1 MFNGVTL
8 SAVVRLQP
16 LSLAL
21 CVLRELRNLGIYMEV
36 YDEEIRVRTSQEVAE
51 RVLAIIASIGKVHFP
66 EENQRWIEENSIEQ
80 YLTPLELAFIQ
91 NPNPEQQDLIDYSW
105 KVEALVSLIWS
116 LNGLDNMPALN
127 EQFDAWSNELVI
139 KALQKTEEFLTYSSL
154 RNNEELEQMES
165 HLYHQHWRVR
175 DRDLGFN
182 NDKPNKNDPNINQLN
197 SGIVYERRY
206 GMSWVSGYGES
217 WDDVPTD
224 T

>member
-1 MFNGVTL
+1 GVMCIAGTTK
-8 SAVVRLQP
+8 
-16 LSLAL
+16 
-21 CVLRELRNLGIYMEV
+21 LRIYMEE
-36 YDEEIRVRTSQEVAE
+36 YDEEIRVRTSKEVAE

-165 HLYHQHWRVR
+165 YLYHQHWRVR

-182 NDKPNKNDPNINQLN
+182 NDKPDKNDPNINQLN